1 MSSSKTGLY
10 PLLVSLVFMV
20 SWPLTVFAAGYECVI
35 KSVLRLNETGTIVT
49 HGWSPNYLNR
59 TFTVDGETGKVTG
72 TTALKARLSNYDR
85 ESLPRILDDG
95 EQTGAF
101 KAVTLFE
108 NEGQFAVLQI
118 DEVTAGGSRPF
129 FYQTYI
135 GMILT
140 GTCSDTP

>member
-1 MSSSKTGLY
+1 VSPSKTGLY
-10 PLLVSLVFMV
+10 PLLVSLVLMA
-20 SWPLTVFAAGYECVI
+20 SWPLSVLAAGYECSI

-49 HGWSPNYLNR
+49 HGWSANYLNR
-59 TFTVDGETGKVTG
+59 TFTVDRETGKVTG

-85 ESLPRILDDG
+85 ESVPRILDDG
-95 EQTGAF
+95 KQTDAF

-108 NEGQFAVLQI
+108 NDGQFAVLQI
-118 DEVTAGGSRPF
+118 EELSAGGSRPF

-140 GTCSDTP
+140 GTCAETP